1 MRGNEGYE
9 SITEGKQ
16 IEEDGKI
23 KKLLMH
29 HLILSVSP
37 ASVDHLQTSL
47 LLPPP
52 ARPRGPVRHRLPL
65 QGRAAGADGQQP
77 AAEGLESL

>member
-1 MRGNEGYE
+1 MEKEKR
-9 SITEGKQ
+9 
-16 IEEDGKI
+16 

-37 ASVDHLQTSL
+37 ASVDHLQTSF
-47 LLPPP
+47 LLPPL